1 MKQTR
6 VLPKPQEIATYLQFS
21 NCLVRRIEQQGM
33 IMPYR
38 TVGVHRREHLEIVN
52 QQLEACRIVL

>member
-6 VLPKPQEIATYLQFS
+6 VLPRPHEITTYFQFS
-21 NCLVRRIEQQGM
+21 QCLVRRIEQQGM

-38 TVGVHRREHLEIVN
+38 TVGMHRRELLGWPN
-52 QQLEACRIVL
+52 QQVEASRIIL